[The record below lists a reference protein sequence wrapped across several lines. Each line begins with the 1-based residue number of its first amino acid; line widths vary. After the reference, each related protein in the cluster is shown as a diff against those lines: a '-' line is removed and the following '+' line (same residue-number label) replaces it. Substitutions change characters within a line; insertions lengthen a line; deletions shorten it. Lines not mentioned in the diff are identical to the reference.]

1 MSTLAAPTTT
11 TKTRLAIRPPAFLT
25 TIPIVVAL
33 LVLGLAPMQLVSSVA
48 LQGTRDRLTELAVAN
63 LTSRSTAT
71 AASIDSYIQTRRRDI
86 ITVSQLPDVIAY
98 AQNLGDQAQRNLARA
113 ALAAAATVGPEYESI
128 AVLDLNGTIM
138 AASIQTDEGTN
149 VRFRDY
155 FQNARTGQAYVSD
168 PSYSIITNK
177 PALFFSAPVK
187 TTDGVLVG
195 VVRSRVN
202 LAEIWDLVESDL
214 GGIGA
219 GARSFMVDD
228 FGIRLAVSETKGN
241 RDKAESLIYK
251 VIAPIERETALKLAA
266 DRRFGQKSAEQLI
279 VDPLPE
285 LKSVT
290 DGMSRAGTVS
300 FGYVTAGIQQRAV
313 ATRLESKPWV
323 YVVTMPP
330 ASYTS
335 ALAGALTGQTA
346 GVLLAAA
353 LAALIAVWFA
363 RSFSRSQEASRGGG
377 AK

>member
-1 MSTLAAPTTT
+1 MSTVAAPTTRT
-11 TKTRLAIRPPAFLT
+11 WFGRPPAFLKA
-25 TIPIVVAL
+25 IPVVVVL
-33 LVLGLAPMQLVSSVA
+33 LVLGLAPMELVGSVA
-48 LQGTRDRLTELAVAN
+48 LQGTRDRLTDLVVAN
-63 LTSRSTAT
+63 LTSRSAAT
-71 AASIDSYIQTRRRDI
+71 AASIDTYIQTRRRDI
-86 ITVSQLPDVIAY
+86 VAVSQYPDVIAY
-98 AQNLGDQAQRNLARA
+98 AQNLGDPTQRNLARA
-113 ALAAAATVGPEYESI
+113 ALAGAATVSPEYESI

-138 AASIQTDEGTN
+138 AASILTDEGTN

-155 FQNARTGQAYVSD
+155 FQNARTGQVYISD
-168 PSYSIITNK
+168 PSYSVITNK

-202 LAEIWDLVESDL
+202 LAVIWDLVEADL
-214 GGIGA
+214 GSVGV

-241 RDKAESLIYK
+241 RAQAESLIYK

-285 LKSVT
+285 LKSVVDSMT
-290 DGMSRAGTVS
+290 RAGSVPFS
-300 FGYVTAGIQQRAV
+300 FFAAGVEQRAV

-323 YVVTMPP
+323 YVLTMPP

-335 ALAGALTGQTA
+335 VLAGASSGQTT
-346 GVLLAAA
+346 GVIVAVA
-353 LAALIAVWFA
+353 LAALIAVWLGRAVMRSDAASA
-363 RSFSRSQEASRGGG
+363 RGDED
-377 AK
+377 